1 MPWRPM
7 LSNDSLKKE
16 KPMRSWKSRAA
27 VAATATALVT
37 GVGGAAAFTVP
48 ASAAPNVHVRKFVAV
63 PIGHDH
69 DTGKNSFV
77 GSEVERHNGHV
88 IGTDSVTGRFFPK
101 KGVAKI
107 QVAVA
112 WKGGT
117 VVIRG
122 HARQNTAFVGKV
134 IRGTGKYAGIEGTVA
149 TRDLRHGR
157 TAVTVTYTLP

>member
-1 MPWRPM
+1 
-7 LSNDSLKKE
+7 
-16 KPMRSWKSRAA
+16 MRSWKSRAA

-37 GVGGAAAFTVP
+37 GVGGAAAFTLP

-69 DTGKNSFV
+69 QTGKYSFV
-77 GSEVERHNGHV
+77 SSEVERHNGHV
-88 IGTDSVTGRFFPK
+88 IGTDSITGRFFPN
-101 KGVAKI
+101 KGLAKI

-117 VVIRG
+117 IVIRG
-122 HARQNTAFVGKV
+122 HARQNTPFVGKV
-134 IRGTGKYAGIEGTVA
+134 IRGTGKYTGIEGTV
-149 TRDLRHGR
+149 TTHDLRHGK